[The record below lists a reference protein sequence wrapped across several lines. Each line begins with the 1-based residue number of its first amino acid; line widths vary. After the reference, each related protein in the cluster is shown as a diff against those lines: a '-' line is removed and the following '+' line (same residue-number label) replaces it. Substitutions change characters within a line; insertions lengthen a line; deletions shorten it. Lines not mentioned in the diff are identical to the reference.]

1 MRVLVIGGGGR
12 EHALVWKIAQSPRVT
27 DIFCAPGNPGIA
39 TLAECVPIQIGSIQ
53 DLLTF
58 ARDQSIDLTVVGP
71 EAPLAGGIADSFRQ
85 DRLRIFGP
93 GRMAARIETSKVFA
107 KDLMRRHG
115 IPTPSAETFTDVL
128 RAQEYLRSHNT
139 PVVIKADGLAQGKG
153 VVVAATLDEA
163 QKVVTGLLEQKV
175 LGASGSTIMIEEFVA
190 GDELSVMALTDGNTV
205 VPLLASRDYKRIF
218 DNDQG
223 PNTGGMGSF
232 APVDSVD
239 AALMNHIMNEIL
251 QPIVNALSSLG
262 SPYRGVLYAGIMLT
276 PGGPK
281 VLECNARF
289 GDPET
294 QVVLSLLKTD
304 LVGLLEAVVAHQ
316 LDTIPAIEWHEGAA
330 VCVVLA
336 SGGYPGHPDVGKTI
350 HGVEEAGIL
359 DDVTVFHAG
368 TKMVDTD
375 LTTMGGRV
383 LGVTAMGTDH
393 SAARAKAYEAA
404 AHITFA
410 GMQYR
415 KDICH
420 GGVES

>member
-27 DIFCAPGNPGIA
+27 DTFCAPGNPGIA
-39 TLAECVPIQIGSIQ
+39 TLAECVPIQAGNIQ

-58 ARDQSIDLTVVGP
+58 ARDQSIDLTIVGP
-71 EAPLAGGIADSFRQ
+71 EAPLADGIADSFRQ
-85 DRLRIFGP
+85 ARLRIFGP

-115 IPTPSAETFTDVL
+115 IPTPSAETFTDVI
-128 RAQEYLRSHNT
+128 RAQAYLRSHEM

-163 QKVVTGLLEQKV
+163 QKAVTDLLEQKV

-205 VPLLASRDYKRIF
+205 IPLLASRDYKRIF
-218 DNDQG
+218 DNDHG

-239 AALMNHIMNEIL
+239 AGLMSRIMNEIL
-251 QPIVNALSSLG
+251 QPIVDALSSLG
-262 SPYRGVLYAGIMLT
+262 SPYRGLLYAGIMLT
-276 PGGPK
+276 PSGPK

-304 LVGLLEAVVAHQ
+304 LIDLLDAVVAHQ
-316 LDTIPAIEWHEGAA
+316 LNTISSIEWHEGAA

-336 SGGYPGHPDVGKTI
+336 SDGYPGRPDVGKTI
-350 HGVEEAGIL
+350 HGIKEAGNI
-359 DDVTVFHAG
+359 DAVNVFHAG
-368 TKMVDTD
+368 TKMADTG
-375 LTTMGGRV
+375 LTTVGGRV
-383 LGVTAMGTDH
+383 LGVTAMGSDH
-393 SAARAKAYEAA
+393 RVARAKAYAA
-404 AHITFA
+404 AASITFD

-420 GGVES
+420 EGVET

>member
-39 TLAECVPIQIGSIQ
+39 TLAECVPIQAGNIQ
-53 DLLTF
+53 DLLSF

-71 EAPLAGGIADSFRQ
+71 EAPLADGIADTFRQ
-85 DRLRIFGP
+85 ARLRIFGP

-115 IPTPSAETFTDVL
+115 IPTPSAETFTDVV
-128 RAQEYLRSHNT
+128 RAQEYLRNHRL

-163 QKVVTGLLEQKV
+163 QQAVTDLLEQKV
-175 LGASGSTIMIEEFVA
+175 LGTSGSTTIIEEFVA
-190 GDELSVMALTDGNTV
+190 GDELSIMALTDGNTV

-232 APVDSVD
+232 APVGSVD
-239 AALMNHIMNEIL
+239 TALMNRIANEIL
-251 QPIVNALSSLG
+251 QPIVDALSSLG
-262 SPYRGVLYAGIMLT
+262 SPYRGLLYAGIMLT
-276 PGGPK
+276 PDGPN

-304 LVGLLEAVVAHQ
+304 LVDLLDGVVAHQ
-316 LDTIPAIEWHEGAA
+316 LDTIPTIEWHEGRA

-336 SGGYPGHPDVGKTI
+336 SGGYPGRPEVGKTI
-350 HGVEEAGIL
+350 HGVEEAGKL
-359 DDVTVFHAG
+359 DDVMVFHAG
-368 TKMVDTD
+368 TAMADKG
-375 LTTMGGRV
+375 LTTAVTGSSV
-383 LGVTAMGTDH
+383 LDNLDSGVT
-393 SAARAKAYEAA
+393 SE
-404 AHITFA
+404 
-410 GMQYR
+410 Q
-415 KDICH
+415 
-420 GGVES
+420 VEEGLPV

>member
-12 EHALVWKIAQSPRVT
+12 EHTLVWKISQSPRVT

-39 TLAECVPIQIGSIQ
+39 TLAECVPIQAGNIQ
-53 DLLTF
+53 DLLSF

-71 EAPLAGGIADSFRQ
+71 EAPLADGIADTFRQ
-85 DRLRIFGP
+85 ARLRIFGP

-115 IPTPSAETFTDVL
+115 IPTPSAETFTDVV
-128 RAQEYLRSHNT
+128 RAQEYLRNHRL

-153 VVVAATLDEA
+153 VVVATTLDEA
-163 QKVVTGLLEQKV
+163 QQAVTDLLEQKV
-175 LGASGSTIMIEEFVA
+175 LGTSGSTTIIEEFVA
-190 GDELSVMALTDGNTV
+190 GDELSIMALTDGNTV

-232 APVDSVD
+232 APVGSVD
-239 AALMNHIMNEIL
+239 TALMNRIVNEIL
-251 QPIVNALSSLG
+251 QPIVDALSSLG
-262 SPYRGVLYAGIMLT
+262 SPYRGLLYAGIMLT
-276 PGGPK
+276 PDGPN

-304 LVGLLEAVVAHQ
+304 LVDLLDGVVAHQ
-316 LDTIPAIEWHEGAA
+316 LDTIPTIEWHEGAA

-336 SGGYPGHPDVGKTI
+336 SGGYPGRPEVGKTI
-350 HGVEEAGIL
+350 HGVEEAGKL
-359 DDVTVFHAG
+359 DDVMVFHAG
-368 TKMVDTD
+368 TAMTD
-375 LTTMGGRV
+375 KGLTTAGGRV
-383 LGVTAMGTDH
+383 LGVTALGSDH
-393 SAARAKAYEAA
+393 KAACAKAYEAA
-404 AHITFA
+404 ERITFD
-410 GMQYR
+410 GIQYR
-415 KDICH
+415 TDICAE
-420 GGVES
+420 GV

>member
-27 DIFCAPGNPGIA
+27 SIFCAPGNPGIA
-39 TLAECVPIQIGSIQ
+39 TLAECVPIQASNIQ

-58 ARDQSIDLTVVGP
+58 ARDYSIDLTIVGP
-71 EAPLAGGIADSFRQ
+71 EAPLSDGIADRFRQ
-85 DRLRIFGP
+85 ARLRIFGP

-107 KDLMRRHG
+107 KDLMRQNG
-115 IPTPSAETFTDVL
+115 IPTPSAETFTDVIS
-128 RAQEYLRSHNT
+128 AQAYLRSHDT

-163 QKVVTGLLEQKV
+163 QQAVTDLLEQKV
-175 LGASGSTIMIEEFVA
+175 LGASGSIIMIEEFVA

-218 DNDQG
+218 DNDRG

-232 APVDSVD
+232 APVNSVG
-239 AALMNHIMNEIL
+239 ATLMSRIMNEVL
-251 QPIVNALSSLG
+251 QPIVDALSSLG
-262 SPYRGVLYAGIMLT
+262 SPYRGLLYAGIMLT
-276 PGGPK
+276 PNGLK

-304 LVGLLEAVVAHQ
+304 LIDLLDAVVEHQ
-316 LDTIPAIEWHEGAA
+316 LDTSPAIEWHEGAA

-336 SGGYPGHPDVGKTI
+336 SGGYPGRPDVGKTI
-350 HGVEEAGIL
+350 YGIKEAENI
-359 DDVTVFHAG
+359 DTVNVFHAG
-368 TKMVDTD
+368 TKMTDTG
-375 LTTMGGRV
+375 LITAGGRV
-383 LGVTAMGTDH
+383 LGVTAIGADH
-393 SAARAKAYEAA
+393 KAARAKVYTTVAR
-404 AHITFA
+404 ITFD

-420 GGVES
+420 EGAEI

>member
-27 DIFCAPGNPGIA
+27 NIFCAPGNPGIA
-39 TLAECVPIQIGSIQ
+39 MLAECVPIKAGSIQ

-58 ARDQSIDLTVVGP
+58 ACDQSIDLTVVGP
-71 EAPLAGGIADSFRQ
+71 EAPLAGGIADRFRQ
-85 DRLRIFGP
+85 ARLRIFGP

-115 IPTPSAETFTDVL
+115 ISTPSAETFTDVV
-128 RAQEYLRSHNT
+128 RAQEYLRRHAM

-163 QKVVTGLLEQKV
+163 QNAVTDLLEQKV
-175 LGASGSTIMIEEFVA
+175 FGASGSTIMIEEFVA
-190 GDELSVMALTDGNTV
+190 GHELSVMALTDGNTV

-232 APVDSVD
+232 APVGSVD
-239 AALMNHIMNEIL
+239 AALMNRILNEIL
-251 QPIVNALSSLG
+251 QPIVDALSSLG
-262 SPYRGVLYAGIMLT
+262 SPYRGLLYAGIMLT
-276 PGGPK
+276 PDGPK

-304 LVGLLEAVVAHQ
+304 LVDLLDAVVDHQ
-316 LDTIPAIEWHEGAA
+316 LDSISEIEWHQGAA

-336 SGGYPGHPDVGKTI
+336 SGGYPGRPDVGKTI
-350 HGVEEAGIL
+350 HGVTEAGNL
-359 DDVTVFHAG
+359 DDVNVFHAG
-368 TKMVDTD
+368 TKMMNTS
-375 LTTMGGRV
+375 LTTAGGRV
-383 LGVTAMGTDH
+383 LGVTAMGPDH
-393 SAARAKAYEAA
+393 RAARAKAYEAA
-404 AHITFA
+404 ASITFD

-420 GGVES
+420 EGVET